1 MASDSVTYLVRAA
14 LAEDIGAPYLW
25 LSTLPCDSRDIV
37 KVVNKEASKAV
48 WCEIVEASDNFIE
61 RYNGNPRTK
70 KVAKSTPFLIA
81 NEWYR
86 ERLGIRKNESTRL
99 EIRTSRLPLFV
110 RQLNASYSHPD
121 NTVRLAVDLAFV
133 SVGLGAIG
141 LVLGVI
147 SLCR

>member
-1 MASDSVTYLVRAA
+1 MTSDSITFLVQAA

-25 LSTLPCDSRDIV
+25 ISTLPCVSRDIV
-37 KVVNKEASKAV
+37 KVVNREASKAV
-48 WCEIVEASDNFIE
+48 WCEIVEAGDNFIE
-61 RYNGNPRTK
+61 RYNRNPRTK
-70 KVAKSTPFLIA
+70 KVSKNISFLIA

-86 ERLGIRKNESTRL
+86 DRLGIKKNEATRL

-110 RQLNASYSHPD
+110 RQLLASYSHPD

-141 LVLGVI
+141 LILGVI